1 MHSLHGAI
9 TENYQQHGAITE
21 NYQHARLK
29 H

>member
-1 MHSLHGAI
+1 MHSL
-9 TENYQQHGAITE
+9 HGAITE